1 MIVQLEDNKKWI
13 RSRNVFR
20 YFIDDKHQWL
30 ANPELRSRIMF
41 EMAYSLVSRLFGN
54 IRSYLVFLF
63 RDVDI

>member
-13 RSRNVFR
+13 CSRKVFR

-30 ANPELRSRIMF
+30 ANPELRSRTMV

-54 IRSYLVFLF
+54 FRSHLVFLF

>member
-1 MIVQLEDNKKWI
+1 MVVQLEDNKKWI
-13 RSRNVFR
+13 LSRNVFR

-54 IRSYLVFLF
+54 VRSYLVFLL
-63 RDVDI
+63 RDV